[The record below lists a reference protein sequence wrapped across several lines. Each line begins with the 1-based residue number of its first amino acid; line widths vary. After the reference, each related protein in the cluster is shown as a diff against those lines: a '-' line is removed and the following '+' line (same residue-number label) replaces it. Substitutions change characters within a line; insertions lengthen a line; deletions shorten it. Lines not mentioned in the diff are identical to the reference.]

1 MGVDTIGVNNIYAP
15 SSFSLGFNIS
25 LKNNL
30 NIFSEYQLWNDEAN
44 NINYASIYKDQVGS
58 KNHIGVGLIR
68 FGNQMER
75 DWQDRITFR
84 TGIYKDIYELRY
96 SGKSII
102 ENGLSLGFGFK
113 FASTGNQIDFSFRNG
128 SRYIDGSNKELFREF
143 TVGISVGDVWF
154 LRRRAKQ

>member
-1 MGVDTIGVNNIYAP
+1 
-15 SSFSLGFNIS
+15 
-25 LKNNL
+25 
-30 NIFSEYQLWNDEAN
+30 
-44 NINYASIYKDQVGS
+44 
-58 KNHIGVGLIR
+58 
-68 FGNQMER
+68 MER

-113 FASTGNQIDFSFRNG
+113 FAATGNQIDFSFRNG
-128 SRYIDGSNKELFREF
+128 SRYIDRSNKELFREF

>member
-1 MGVDTIGVNNIYAP
+1 MCIRDR
-15 SSFSLGFNIS
+15 
-25 LKNNL
+25 
-30 NIFSEYQLWNDEAN
+30 AN
-44 NINYASIYKDQVGS
+44 NINYASIYNDQVGS
-58 KNHIGVGLIR
+58 KNHIGAGLIR

-84 TGIYKDIYELRY
+84 SGIYKDIYELRY

-102 ENGLSLGFGFK
+102 ENGLSLGIGFK
-113 FASTGNQIDFSFRNG
+113 FAATGNQIDFSFRNG
-128 SRYIDGSNKELFREF
+128 SRYIDRSNKELFREF